1 MAWLGWFGQLSD
13 FAAALPPWAGAAG
26 QAGLALVGGISGAAA
41 TAKLLG
47 RDAPAPSERDVVL
60 ELSDGTLR
68 ARGRAARLW
77 LGGEARPL
85 ADLGGRLSLREGP
98 TDLAA
103 ACAALEAT
111 GTAFEALVETP
122 EGASWMLSGRIE
134 AGRPRLKA
142 TPASDAQV
150 KAARLRAALAEAE
163 SGRRAAE
170 ALLDAAPALLWR
182 RDAEGRI
189 AWANAR
195 YRRLAGAAEG
205 APAPDLRL
213 DSAAEPLGPEPARR
227 AVFRA
232 EDGRRLWHDLSER
245 PAAEA
250 AGLAPGA
257 RLGFGS
263 DAAAAVHAEAALR
276 RFVETLTETF
286 AHLRVGLAVFDRNQ
300 RLGLFNP
307 AFAELMRLEPSWL
320 AGRPGFND
328 VLARLRDSRMLP
340 DREDFAL
347 WRRQM
352 GELFGDGPARERGDR
367 VETWE
372 LPGEV
377 TIRVLARPH
386 PQGAVALLFEDVS
399 ETTRLERR
407 WAVESETRRAVM
419 DRLVE
424 GVAAF
429 GPGGEARFANPAFA
443 RVWGFRPGRDG
454 ERLRFREALARFRAA
469 SEPSEAWDRL
479 EEFFRTPE
487 NRSPWTDEVRLLN
500 GRLLRARVAALPDG
514 SVLTAFDD
522 VTDRRL
528 VESALR
534 DRNAALEAAEE
545 IRGALI
551 EQISARLGT
560 PLATIAGLSR
570 MLREEAGEGRA
581 ARRLVA
587 IAEATEEIRDALGG
601 VLDLASAQSG
611 ALPLNPETVHLGK
624 ALGAAIEQARSAAER
639 RGVRLAAAAPEAT
652 DGDLAAA
659 ADAARV
665 RQILFNLLADAVHR
679 APPGAVVRAG
689 VRRRGRRVEVWA
701 DEPAPPHDAPWVAE
715 AEAEAPDTSEPDDP
729 AAALLGFAEP
739 PERFGRPAGA
749 LPRRRGLAHA
759 LVRRFAELHGG
770 EVRVEAAG
778 AAEEVALEETGDG
791 VEPPLPFESPPPGAP
806 RQRVVCALPIAGP
819 PPAATRRL
827 EAPAAC

>member
-1 MAWLGWFGQLSD
+1 
-13 FAAALPPWAGAAG
+13 
-26 QAGLALVGGISGAAA
+26 
-41 TAKLLG
+41 
-47 RDAPAPSERDVVL
+47 
-60 ELSDGTLR
+60 
-68 ARGRAARLW
+68 
-77 LGGEARPL
+77 
-85 ADLGGRLSLREGP
+85 
-98 TDLAA
+98 
-103 ACAALEAT
+103 
-111 GTAFEALVETP
+111 
-122 EGASWMLSGRIE
+122 
-134 AGRPRLKA
+134 
-142 TPASDAQV
+142 
-150 KAARLRAALAEAE
+150 
-163 SGRRAAE
+163 
-170 ALLDAAPALLWR
+170 
-182 RDAEGRI
+182 
-189 AWANAR
+189 
-195 YRRLAGAAEG
+195 
-205 APAPDLRL
+205 
-213 DSAAEPLGPEPARR
+213 
-227 AVFRA
+227 
-232 EDGRRLWHDLSER
+232 
-245 PAAEA
+245 
-250 AGLAPGA
+250 
-257 RLGFGS
+257 
-263 DAAAAVHAEAALR
+263 
-276 RFVETLTETF
+276 
-286 AHLRVGLAVFDRNQ
+286 
-300 RLGLFNP
+300 
-307 AFAELMRLEPSWL
+307 
-320 AGRPGFND
+320 
-328 VLARLRDSRMLP
+328 
-340 DREDFAL
+340 
-347 WRRQM
+347 
-352 GELFGDGPARERGDR
+352 FGDGPARERGDR

-469 SEPSEAWDRL
+469 SEPSDAWDRL

-522 VTDRRL
+522 VTDRKL
-528 VESALR
+528 VEAALR
-534 DRNAALEAAEE
+534 ERNAALEAAEE

-601 VLDLASAQSG
+601 VVDLASAQSG
-611 ALPLNPETVHLGK
+611 ALPLNPEAVHLGE

-639 RGVRLAAAAPEAT
+639 RGVRLAAAAAAPDET
-652 DGDLAAA
+652 DQDLAAA

-701 DEPAPPHDAPWVAE
+701 DEPAPPGDAPLA
-715 AEAEAPDTSEPDDP
+715 ACAAAPETPEMDDP
-729 AAALLGFAEP
+729 AAALHGFAAP
-739 PERFGRPAGA
+739 PERFGRPGGA
-749 LPRRRGLAHA
+749 VPRRRGLAHA

-778 AAEEVALEETGDG
+778 AAEETGEG

-806 RQRVVCALPIAGP
+806 RQRVVCALPVAGP
-819 PPAATRRL
+819 PPSPAKRL
-827 EAPAAC
+827 EAPAAG